1 MGVMKELIEDKSDV
15 VIMGGGLAGL
25 SLAIQLKNKA
35 PDASIMVIEKAHF
48 PRPEAALKV
57 GESTVE
63 VGSHY
68 FEKILGLKN
77 CNILFFII
85 SK

>member
-35 PDASIMVIEKAHF
+35 PDASI
-48 PRPEAALKV
+48 
-57 GESTVE
+57 
-63 VGSHY
+63 
-68 FEKILGLKN
+68 
-77 CNILFFII
+77 
-85 SK
+85 